1 MIMTIVKMKTKY
13 IYWRYRNLTR
23 TYVSSIEA
31 YFDRSPACEESFL
44 KLITNISKETNKP
57 KIFVFFSTLKL
68 VITGK
73 VKFVIGNKIQF
84 IA

>member
-1 MIMTIVKMKTKY
+1 MIRMKMKTKC

-23 TYVSSIEA
+23 KYESSIEA

-44 KLITNISKETNKP
+44 KLIINISKEANKP
-57 KIFVFFSTLKL
+57 KIFVFFSVLKL
-68 VITGK
+68 VIAGK
-73 VKFVIGNKIQF
+73 VKFVIGNKIYF